1 METKSLCSFFNIA
14 LGSASELDTHI
25 EISRVAKICETDHL
39 HELQEAIT
47 RVKMLILGLIRSLK
61 QL

>member
-1 METKSLCSFFNIA
+1 
-14 LGSASELDTHI
+14 
-25 EISRVAKICETDHL
+25 L